1 MWAIPTGVSA
11 SQDTQAAT
19 VKRWS
24 MSASQTLVGMEPH
37 VKTIRAHM
45 SVYVNQATRG

>member
-1 MWAIPTGVSA
+1 MWAAHTSVSA

-19 VKRWS
+19 VKRWL
-24 MSASQTLVGMEPH
+24 MSASQIHVAMEPH

-45 SVYVNQATRG
+45 SVL